1 VFSEGP
7 AVGIN
12 FIVTADRVGALPLRL
27 ASLVS
32 QKLLFR
38 LADASDYSTLGL
50 RAAQLP
56 RFVPGRAVHS
66 DGNRIVQVG
75 LPSDLSTLAA
85 PRLAPSIGTL
95 PTEVP
100 ITVLPAA
107 RLESP
112 CRLPL
117 GIGDDDLDV
126 AWLRVHDGEH
136 VLVTGPPRSGKT
148 NALALM
154 AQTVRAAG
162 PDVVIVG
169 VCEPRSPLHDVEAF
183 DAVGTLD
190 ELHHIV
196 RAAATDTRRW
206 FVFIDDAPTVDDVD
220 GVLTT
225 ALRSGRHDVHVIAAG
240 RADDV
245 RAAYGHWLRIV
256 RQSRAG
262 VLLQP
267 DLAADGDLLG
277 VRLPRRLAVPLVPGR
292 GYAVESGQAT
302 LIQLAST

>member
-1 VFSEGP
+1 V
-7 AVGIN
+7 A
-12 FIVTADRVGALPLRL
+12 ALPLRL

-38 LADASDYSTLGL
+38 LADASDYSMLGL

-75 LPSDLSTLAA
+75 LPGDLTDLVA
-85 PRLAPSIGTL
+85 PRLVPAIGTL
-95 PTEVP
+95 PTDVP
-100 ITVLPAA
+100 LATLPAA

-112 CRLPL
+112 CRIPL

-136 VLVTGPPRSGKT
+136 VLITGPPRSGKT
-148 NALALM
+148 NALALV
-154 AQTVRAAG
+154 AHTVRAAD
-162 PDVVIVG
+162 PDAVLVG
-169 VCEPRSPLHDVEAF
+169 ICEPRSRLHSVDAF
-183 DAVGTLD
+183 DAVGSLE

-196 RAAATDTRRW
+196 RAATSDRRRW
-206 FVFIDDAPTVDDVD
+206 FVLIDDAPTVDDRD
-220 GVLTT
+220 GVLTVT
-225 ALRSGRHDVHVIAAG
+225 LRSGRQDLHVIAAG

-292 GYAVESGQAT
+292 GFAVESGQAI
-302 LIQLAST
+302 LVQLATCP